1 MRKGE
6 FIFEEEFRVINFN
19 VRNGSNFVVPA
30 MDENIDA
37 IMKNEPFYKWTLEN
51 AGKLDEAMIK
61 ALVSNLKLFGD
72 SSHPFIGKITDSLS
86 LSENTKHLADFAKK
100 LMEET
105 IITKPT
111 PYIKL
116 VKLGYTGE
124 VPNGGFG
131 SPVEAVHQEVNK
143 TKFKNRGLT
152 LKSKGKIEINPN
164 RFASYVLSRI
174 RMVQLENG
182 QVFAYCK
189 NGVYIEINDRVLKSL
204 CRDILHEAKPDLWN
218 LKWEAEYFGALKREI
233 TIVDGM
239 NPEKGYINF
248 SNGMFDLKKMK
259 LVEHDPK
266 YLSTIQVPIVYDTN
280 AECPKFIEFLND
292 VFDNDE
298 ERIKLVQELLGYCF
312 LNEVKI
318 QKAFF
323 FVGPGANGK
332 SVLAEVI
339 RNLVGVQNVSNVALN
354 NLGSSFGM
362 QNLPDKLVNISTEN
376 EFDRKFSTQ
385 NFKIITS
392 GDAVEVNIKYHAP
405 INTVLCAKSIVLLN
419 RMMVTGD
426 LSNGFFRRILIIPFN
441 KIYKELKAGQSRED
455 GVSYMDKSLTEKLLK
470 ELPGILNFALE
481 GLKRLIQNNFN
492 LTESKACNHAFEE
505 YKGRLNPVGEY
516 IDEKLYFNQAA
527 IRLRSDFRPDFLKWA
542 EENGYD
548 NARSINTG
556 NFMDMLRVGLAERD
570 VNFTEKKRNGYYY
583 IEGVGIFS

>member
-1 MRKGE
+1 MS
-6 FIFEEEFRVINFN
+6 NFS
-19 VRNGSNFVVPA
+19 VRNGSHFVFPA
-30 MDENIDA
+30 VNESIDFL
-37 IMKNEPFYKWTLEN
+37 MKEEPYYRWILEN
-51 AGKLDEAMIK
+51 SDKLDEVMVE
-61 ALVSNLKLFGD
+61 ALVSNVKPFGE
-72 SSHPFIGKITDSLS
+72 SGQPFMKELTSCLS
-86 LSENTKHLADFAKK
+86 NSENTEHLADLAYQLLKK
-100 LMEET
+100 ASVS
-105 IITKPT
+105 KPI

-116 VKLGYTGE
+116 LKIGYTGD

-131 SPVEAVHQEVNK
+131 SPVEAVQAEVNK
-143 TKFKNRGLT
+143 VKFKNRGLT
-152 LKSKGKIEINPN
+152 SKPKGQIEINPN
-164 RFASYVLSRI
+164 KFASYVLRRI
-174 RMVQLENG
+174 SMVQLDNG
-182 QVFAYCK
+182 QVFAYSVK
-189 NGVYIEINDRVLKSL
+189 GVYTEINDRVLKSI
-204 CRDILHEAKPDLWN
+204 CREILHEAKPDIWN
-218 LKWEAEYFGALKREI
+218 LKWETEYFAALKREI
-233 TIVDGM
+233 HIVDGM
-239 NPEKGYINF
+239 NPEKGFINLA
-248 SNGMFDLKKMK
+248 NGMFDLREME

-266 YLSTIQVPIVYDTN
+266 FLSTIQVPIVYDTN
-280 AECPKFIEFLND
+280 AECPKFIEFLYD
-292 VFDNDE
+292 VFENDQ

-312 LNEVKI
+312 INEVKI

-362 QNLPDKLVNISTEN
+362 QNLPDKLVNIFTEN

-426 LSNGFFRRILIIPFN
+426 LSNGFFRRILIVPFN
-441 KIYKELKAGQSRED
+441 KIYRELKAGQQKEE
-455 GVSYMDKSLTEKLLK
+455 GISYMDKSLIDKLLQ

-492 LTESKACNHAFEE
+492 LTESKACNQAFEE

-516 IDEKLYFNQAA
+516 IEEKVYPQEGQFT
-527 IRLRSDFRPDFLKWA
+527 LRSEFRRDFLKWA

-548 NARSINTG
+548 NAKSINSG
-556 NFMDMLRVGLAERD
+556 NFLDMFKNSLEIQG
-570 VNFTEKKRNGYYY
+570 VNFSEKKRNGYWY
-583 IEGVGIFS
+583 IEGVGIFL